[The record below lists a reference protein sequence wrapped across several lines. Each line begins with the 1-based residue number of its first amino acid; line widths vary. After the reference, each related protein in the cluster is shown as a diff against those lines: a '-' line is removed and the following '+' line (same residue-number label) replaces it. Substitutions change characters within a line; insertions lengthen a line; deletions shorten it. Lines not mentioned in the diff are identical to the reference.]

1 MLIYIGADHRGFAL
15 KDHLKI
21 FLRESGYSV
30 TDLGN
35 EKLDE
40 NDDYPDFA
48 AEIGRRVSQ
57 EFETARGIVIC
68 ASGVGVDIVV
78 NKFPRVRSVLAATS
92 DQAYDSRNDDDTN
105 ILALGAEYLDLPTA
119 KRILIT
125 WLETPFGNEPRF
137 RRRIEKISQIEQK
150 LFGPLLVGGG
160 EREERGLRTGETG
173 EKERTSGELHW

>member
-1 MLIYIGADHRGFAL
+1 MLIYIAADHRGFAL
-15 KDHLKI
+15 KEHLKN

-48 AEIGRRVSQ
+48 AEVGKRVSQ
-57 EFETARGIVIC
+57 EFETARGIVVC

-105 ILALGAEYLDLPTA
+105 VLALGAEYLDLATA
-119 KRILIT
+119 KKILIT
-125 WLETPFGNEPRF
+125 WLETPFGDEPRF
-137 RRRIEKISQIEQK
+137 RRRIEKISRLEEK
-150 LFGPLLVGGG
+150 LYGTPGEEKH
-160 EREERGLRTGETG
+160 EREKPERGSGETNEEELRG
-173 EKERTSGELHW
+173 KLHW